1 MSDTLKVEF
10 KAATLDDAG
19 VFEGVASPF
28 GGSPD
33 RVGDIV
39 APGAFARSL
48 AEHKARGTMP
58 GLLIAHDHR
67 AIAGAWEVIE
77 ETAAGLRVKGRFALG
92 TPDGDRAYRLAKSK
106 AATGLSIGF
115 RTRAAARL
123 PGGYRRLDDI
133 DLIEISVLATP
144 AAPSAGITSVKTATT
159 PMKGKSMATE
169 DTNTDAADDAP
180 VIDRVTKLE
189 GAVADIDKRLKAVED
204 NGTKAVKGI
213 EEIKTVLRRPG
224 AAASTTDGEAGGTVE
239 RKAFEAYL
247 RGGSAALAFTEVKT
261 LRTAEDPSAG
271 YLAPPEFIAE
281 VDKNIVLW
289 SPIRQFATVR
299 GTARGTVELPKRIG
313 RPTAT
318 WVEELEDREDTTATA
333 TRYGKSSYEV
343 KELTAYVD
351 VSFSTLEDNAV
362 DIFAELAADLAEEF
376 GAAEGSAFVTGN
388 GVKKPMGFMS
398 DAGIATV
405 ASGHA
410 SQITADALIDLFHA
424 LPSPY
429 RTGAVWGMNSA
440 TLGACRKLKTT
451 AGEYLLSMTG
461 LAGSPV
467 TTILGR
473 PVVELPDMP
482 DVGAGNLPVVFGDF
496 AHGYRVFDRVGFA
509 LLRDDLTQRTKGK
522 CRFHARKRVAGGVR
536 KTEALRK
543 LHIAA
548 S

>member
-1 MSDTLKVEF
+1 MSDELAFEF
-10 KAATLDDAG
+10 KAASLDDAG

-58 GLLIAHDHR
+58 GLFIAHNHQ
-67 AIAGAWEVIE
+67 AIAGTWEAIE

-92 TPDGDRAYRLAKSK
+92 TPDGDRAYRLAKTK

-115 RTRAAARL
+115 RTRAASRL
-123 PGGYRRLDDI
+123 SGGYRRLDDI

-144 AAPSAGITSVKTATT
+144 AAPSAGITSVKTATL
-159 PMKGKSMATE
+159 KGTNMATE
-169 DTNTDAADDAP
+169 DTTTDAADDAP
-180 VIDRVTKLE
+180 VTDRVTKLE
-189 GAVADIDKRLKAVED
+189 GAVSDLDKRLKAVED

-224 AAASTTDGEAGGTVE
+224 AAASTTDGDAGGTVE
-239 RKAFEAYL
+239 RKAFEAYM
-247 RGGSAALAFTEVKT
+247 RGGSAGMEFTEVKT
-261 LRTAEDPSAG
+261 LRTADDPSAG

-318 WVEELEDREDTTATA
+318 WVEELEDREDTTETA

-351 VSFSTLEDNAV
+351 VSFSTLEDAAV

-388 GVKKPMGFMS
+388 GIKKPMGFMS
-398 DAGIATV
+398 DASIATV

-410 SQITADALIDLFHA
+410 SQVTADGLIDLFHA

-429 RTGAVWGMNSA
+429 RSNAVWGMNSA

-543 LHIAA
+543 LRIAA

>member
-1 MSDTLKVEF
+1 MSDALDFEF
-10 KAATLDDAG
+10 KTASLNDAG

-67 AIAGAWEVIE
+67 AIAGTWEVIE

-92 TPDGDRAYRLAKSK
+92 TPDGERAYKLAKSK

-115 RTRAAARL
+115 RTRAASRL
-123 PGGYRRLDDI
+123 SGGYRRLEDI
-133 DLIEISVLATP
+133 DLIEISILATP
-144 AAPSAGITSVKTATT
+144 AAPSAGITSVKTATL
-159 PMKGKSMATE
+159 KGTNMATQ
-169 DTNTDAADDAP
+169 DTTTTDAADDAP
-180 VIDRVTKLE
+180 VTDRVTKLE
-189 GAVADIDKRLKAVED
+189 GAVSDLDKRLKAVED

-224 AAASTTDGEAGGTVE
+224 AATSTTDGDAGGTVE
-239 RKAFEAYL
+239 RKAFEAYM
-247 RGGSAALAFTEVKT
+247 RGGSAGMEFTEVKT
-261 LRTAEDPSAG
+261 LRTADDPSAG

-318 WVEELEDREDTTATA
+318 WVEELEDREDTTETA

-351 VSFSTLEDNAV
+351 VSFSTLEDAAV

-398 DAGIATV
+398 DASIATV

-410 SQITADALIDLFHA
+410 SQITPDSLIDLFHA

-536 KTEALRK
+536 KTEALRT
-543 LHIAA
+543 LRIAA

>member
-1 MSDTLKVEF
+1 MFDALKVEF
-10 KAATLDDAG
+10 KAASLDDAG

-58 GLLIAHDHR
+58 GLLIAHNHQ
-67 AIAGAWEVIE
+67 AIAGTWEAIE

-92 TPDGDRAYRLAKSK
+92 TPDGDRAYRLAKTK

-115 RTRAAARL
+115 RTRSASRL

-144 AAPSAGITSVKTATT
+144 AAPSAGITSVKTATL
-159 PMKGKSMATE
+159 KGTNMATE
-169 DTNTDAADDAP
+169 NTTTTDAADDAP

-189 GAVADIDKRLKAVED
+189 GAVSDLDKRLKAVED

-224 AAASTTDGEAGGTVE
+224 AAASATDGEAGGTVE
-239 RKAFEAYL
+239 RKAFENYL
-247 RGGSAALAFTEVKT
+247 RGGSAALEFTEVKT
-261 LRTAEDPSAG
+261 LRTADDPSAG

-318 WVEELEDREDTTATA
+318 WVEELEDREDTTETA

-351 VSFSTLEDNAV
+351 VSFSTLEDAAV

-388 GVKKPMGFMS
+388 GIKKPMGFMN
-398 DAGIATV
+398 DASIATV

-429 RTGAVWGMNSA
+429 RTGAVWGMNST

-496 AHGYRVFDRVGFA
+496 RQGYRVFDRVGFA

-543 LHIAA
+543 LRIAA